1 MKINMDDL
9 EYTILF
15 EDKTVALA
23 DLEYYLILLYLKMRD
38 YDGYTEAAARTMMM
52 ILFDQVLDNG
62 EKKMEQWK
70 ATRNKKEEEN
80 NDDDRK

>member
-38 YDGYTEAAARTMMM
+38 YDGYTETAARTMMM

-62 EKKMEQWK
+62 EKKME
-70 ATRNKKEEEN
+70 
-80 NDDDRK
+80 

>member
-52 ILFDQVLDNG
+52 ILFDH
-62 EKKMEQWK
+62 
-70 ATRNKKEEEN
+70 
-80 NDDDRK
+80 